1 MAFGTT
7 LREHHAMT
15 ASVNIFYIAIGYKNK
30 SNMKVAA
37 STINIKIHQLFSEER
52 IFGVCMTIVQRK
64 ISLELTRTCF

>member
-7 LREHHAMT
+7 LREHHTMT

-37 STINIKIHQLFSEER
+37 STINIKIHQLFSE
-52 IFGVCMTIVQRK
+52 
-64 ISLELTRTCF
+64 